1 MTTIP
6 DILGLD
12 KCLGRKAV
20 QDIVD
25 RKGWELLEAK
35 HPGILADA
43 IEIFGAGSRPHIPR
57 SLETPRAK
65 ARRLDDG
72 KMTIVML
79 AAVAHV
85 GYATAYRAREE
96 RESRT

>member
-12 KCLGRKAV
+12 KCLCRSTV

-25 RKGWELLEAK
+25 RQWWKVLEGK
-35 HPGILADA
+35 HPGLHADLV
-43 IEIFGAGSRPHIPR
+43 EIFGAGSRPHIPR
-57 SLETPRAK
+57 SLETPREK

-85 GYATAYRAREE
+85 GYATAHRAREE